1 MTQRHIRIVLVD
13 DDPEIAQ
20 AVVNYLE
27 PERYHIR
34 VIGDGALVMP
44 AVREENP
51 DVVIL
56 DVHLPSMS
64 GLEILRQ
71 IKSENPN
78 TPVIIVSGYVST
90 DNAIEAMRQGAF
102 EYLTKPFRLSELER
116 VLGRATGL
124 SAAEHI
130 TDDENV
136 PLDGDQILGKSPEMV
151 AVAKM
156 IGQISQ
162 TDAPVLIIGETGTGK
177 ELVARAIVRNSSRHK
192 GQFFSI
198 SCSATSP
205 HTLEAELFGTF
216 AEGRTVKGKLEL
228 ANGGTV
234 FLDEIADLSLLA
246 QSRLYRVLEEK
257 MSEPLEGGEKRPV
270 NVRVIAGSSTSLVDA
285 MKEGRFRVDLFYMLK
300 AVSVHLPPLRE
311 RKADIRLLCDYY
323 VRKYSRMEHRNHKP
337 LSSTAYERLL
347 HYHWPGNVRELEN
360 AVHMAVLLSRESE
373 LMPEDFPMLAD
384 VRGTVTLDTNQVRQ
398 ECRDIFTQM
407 LSQVFDKAA
416 AAVPGRIY
424 ADMTA
429 ALEETLVE
437 AALDATEQNQV
448 RAAQLLGISRNTLRE
463 RMKRMSPQAGTAH
476 EPMAHPSTEL
486 AGRA

>member
-20 AVVNYLE
+20 AVVNYLA

-71 IKSENPN
+71 VKSENPN

-124 SAAEHI
+124 SAAEQI

-177 ELVARAIVRNSSRHK
+177 ELVARAIVRNSARHK
-192 GQFFSI
+192 GPFYSI

-216 AEGRTVKGKLEL
+216 VDGRTIKGKLEL

-270 NVRVIAGSSTSLVDA
+270 NVRVIAASSTSLVEA
-285 MKEGRFRVDLFYMLK
+285 MKDGRFRVDLFYMLK

-311 RKADIRLLCDYY
+311 RKADVRLLCDYY
-323 VRKYSRMEHRNHKP
+323 IRKYSRMEHRSHKP
-337 LSSTAYERLL
+337 LSTKAYERLL

-360 AVHMAVLLSRESE
+360 AIHMAVLLSRESE
-373 LMPEDFPMLAD
+373 LMPEDFPMLAEMRAS
-384 VRGTVTLDTNQVRQ
+384 VSLDTDHVRQ
-398 ECRDIFTQM
+398 ECHEIFTQM
-407 LSQVFDKAA
+407 LSQIFEKASAA
-416 AAVPGRIY
+416 APGRIY

-437 AALDATEQNQV
+437 AALNATDQNQV

-463 RMKRMSPQAGTAH
+463 RMKRMSPQAGAGAEAVAQANT
-476 EPMAHPSTEL
+476 EMAV
-486 AGRA
+486 R

>member
-1 MTQRHIRIVLVD
+1 MTQRHLRIVLVD

-20 AVVNYLE
+20 AVVNYLA
-27 PERYHIR
+27 PEKYHIR
-34 VIGDGALVMP
+34 VIGDGALVMT
-44 AVREENP
+44 AVREEAP

-71 IKSENPN
+71 IKAETPQ

-102 EYLTKPFRLSELER
+102 EYLTKPFRLAELER
-116 VLGRATGL
+116 VLGRATGQN
-124 SAAEHI
+124 AGDHI
-130 TDDENV
+130 PDDENV

-156 IGQISQ
+156 IGQIAL

-177 ELVARAIVRNSSRHK
+177 ELVARAIVRNSARHK
-192 GQFFSI
+192 APFFSV
-198 SCSATSP
+198 SCSGASP
-205 HTLEAELFGTF
+205 QSLEAELFGTF
-216 AEGRTVKGKLEL
+216 ADGRTVRGKLEM
-228 ANGGTV
+228 ANGGTI
-234 FLDEIADLSLLA
+234 FLDEVADLSLLA

-270 NVRVIAGSSTSLVDA
+270 NVRVIAASNQSLVDA

-311 RKADIRLLCDYY
+311 RKADIRLLCDYFG
-323 VRKYSRMEHRNHKP
+323 RKYSRMEHRPHKP
-337 LSSTAYERLL
+337 LSTQAYERLL

-373 LMPEDFPMLAD
+373 LMPEDFPVLAD
-384 VRGTVTLDTNQVRQ
+384 VRPAVSLDTDQVRQ
-398 ECRDIFTQM
+398 ECRDIFARI
-407 LSQVFDKAA
+407 LAQVFDKAA
-416 AAVPGRIY
+416 AAAPGRVY
-424 ADMTA
+424 ADITA

-437 AALDATEQNQV
+437 AALAATEQNQV

-463 RMKRMSPQAGTAH
+463 RMKRMAPQAGAEAVT
-476 EPMAHPSTEL
+476 
-486 AGRA
+486 AGRAQTEPATRF